1 MSNIELVK
9 DDVAYVN
16 GKAYKLVPIPT
27 EKIFIGEVDGK
38 KYYLGPEADRQ
49 MNWEQA
55 KKWVASAGGQLMPR
69 EVGVLAFKKAEIR
82 KQFRTDD
89 WYWLE
94 DEYSSSHG
102 WIQYFY
108 NGSQGYSTKPDAF
121 YVRAVFVE

>member
-55 KKWVASAGGQLMPR
+55 KKWAASVGGQLMPR

-94 DEYSSSHG
+94 DEYSSSVG
-102 WIQYFY
+102 WIQYFD
-108 NGSQGYSTKPDAF
+108 NGGQFSSSKTNASC
-121 YVRAVFVE
+121 VRAVFVE

>member
-9 DDVAYVN
+9 EDVAYVN

-27 EKIFIGEVDGK
+27 ERIFIGEVDGK

-55 KKWVASAGGQLMPR
+55 KKWVASVGGQLMPR

-94 DEYSSSHG
+94 DEYSSSLG
-102 WIQYFY
+102 WIQPFG
-108 NGSQGYSTKPDAF
+108 NGGQVTSTKANAL